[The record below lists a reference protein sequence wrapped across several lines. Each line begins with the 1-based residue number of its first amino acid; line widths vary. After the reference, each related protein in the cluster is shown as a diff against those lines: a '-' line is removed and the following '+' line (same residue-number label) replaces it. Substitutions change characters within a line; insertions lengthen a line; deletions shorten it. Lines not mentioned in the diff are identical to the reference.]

1 MECKGGYRGQ
11 PEKVRTGFNRNIVEC
26 KVKPTF
32 SPRKEWVSF
41 NRNIVECK
49 AVIVLINYLL
59 GCVLIETLWNVNN
72 GDPDAGNALRVGFN
86 RNIVECEFL
95 LHSC

>member
-1 MECKGGYRGQ
+1 MECKEVLIDD
-11 PEKVRTGFNRNIVEC
+11 PLTLLPGFNRNIVEC
-26 KVKPTF
+26 KGFF
-32 SPRKEWVSF
+32 STPFQPASECF